1 MDRPK
6 GSGGDEGDPP
16 PLPPIKKEIN
26 PTPTKGE
33 TTLTREPVKIE
44 VTKKKD
50 PIKSESEPSKTSTPA
65 KIKREVSADAEDNST
80 ASNGGRTKTDS
91 SSTTSSHN
99 GSVED
104 VQRAISE
111 YVTMAQVRHHNV
123 GRQGFRKGTTLF

>member
-6 GSGGDEGDPP
+6 GSGGEEGDPP
-16 PLPPIKKEIN
+16 PLPPVKKEMN
-26 PTPTKGE
+26 PTPSKAE

-50 PIKSESEPSKTSTPA
+50 PLKSESEPSKTSTPT
-65 KIKREVSADAEDNST
+65 KIKREVSADGED
-80 ASNGGRTKTDS
+80 NGGRTKTDS

-104 VQRAISE
+104 VQRAITE
-111 YVTMAQVRHHNV
+111 YVTMAQVRH
-123 GRQGFRKGTTLF
+123 QFF